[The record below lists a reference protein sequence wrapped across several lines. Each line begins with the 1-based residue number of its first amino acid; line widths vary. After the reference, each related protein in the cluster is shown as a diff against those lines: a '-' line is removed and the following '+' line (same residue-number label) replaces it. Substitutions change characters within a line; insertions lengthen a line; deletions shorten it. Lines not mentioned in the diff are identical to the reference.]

1 VTKASR
7 IIKRIIAPIA
17 GAGIIAVV
25 TTVMLSHRD
34 ARGSDAPS
42 PLSHATVHH
51 AVAHDVSGILTPP
64 ATSVVSYQSGSDAD
78 GIPANAVAPDPDGER
93 EASDTVPPV
102 KIVVPPGAA
111 QVEQH
116 SQGTR
121 PAPVI
126 FANFA
131 GLGADFV
138 GPQGNVALRNPS
150 DNSLAV
156 GPNYIVQIVNTRMA
170 IFTKRGKQ
178 FDTTGKVLYG
188 PVATSNVFRGFGG
201 ACEKFDNGDAVAR
214 YDQLADRWL
223 IVMPIFT
230 RLPKRPVEP
239 QAPRAGEPAAVS
251 QSGEPGQPGNA
262 VELYQ
267 PPQAAPTQLPP
278 EGAPRRRTG
287 TRPQADSGGYA
298 MCYAVSSG
306 PSPFGPY
313 YRYEF
318 ARSLFPDYPR
328 PAIWP
333 DGYYIPTSTG
343 DAVIQK
349 HACVADRARM
359 LKGEDATEQCM
370 IVDDV
375 NFLNNA
381 DVDGTQL
388 PPPGAPNIIMAAGGT
403 QLRKVMEDD
412 GIYVWKYHVDWNDP
426 SRTTLQ
432 GPQKIAV
439 APYHYLCD
447 GQLTSC
453 VPQPGIDRRLDAQG
467 DKLMTRVVYRRI
479 GKQQSIVAIH
489 SVNTSLGG
497 GAVRWYEFRI
507 GKNDDV
513 SLYQQGTYAP
523 DSAFR
528 WLGSATMDGKGNIG
542 IGYSFGDAQAFVG
555 QRFAGRLA
563 GDPKGVLTLHEAVL
577 ATGEAAQASTLR
589 WEDYTAT
596 SVDPDDDC
604 TIWYVGDYLMK
615 GETRYSTRIGAFRM
629 PGCSGT
635 K

>member
-1 VTKASR
+1 MA
-7 IIKRIIAPIA
+7 A
-17 GAGIIAVV
+17 G
-25 TTVMLSHRD
+25 T
-34 ARGSDAPS
+34 DAPE
-42 PLSHATVHH
+42 AE
-51 AVAHDVSGILTPP
+51 
-64 ATSVVSYQSGSDAD
+64 
-78 GIPANAVAPDPDGER
+78 GEQ
-93 EASDTVPPV
+93 ETTADTVPPV
-102 KIVVPPGAA
+102 KITVPAGAA
-111 QVEQH
+111 AVEQH

-121 PAPVI
+121 SAAVI
-126 FANFA
+126 TTAFD

-138 GPQGNVALRNPS
+138 GPQGNAALRNPS

-170 IFTKRGKQ
+170 IFTKRGQQ

-201 ACEKFDNGDAVAR
+201 ACEKFDNGDAVVR
-214 YDQLADRWL
+214 YDQLANRWL

-230 RLPKRPVEP
+230 RLPKRAVEP
-239 QAPRAGEPAAVS
+239 MAPRAGEPAAVS
-251 QSGEPGQPGNA
+251 QAGEPGQPGKA

-267 PPQAAPTQLPP
+267 PPQAAPTQLPA
-278 EGAPRRRTG
+278 ERAPHRRFG
-287 TRPQADSGGYA
+287 PRPAADSGSYA
-298 MCYAVSSG
+298 MCYAVSAG

-318 ARSLFPDYPR
+318 ARPLFPDYPR

-333 DGYYIPTSTG
+333 DGYYVPTSTG

-426 SRTTLQ
+426 SRTTLV
-432 GPQKIAV
+432 GPQKITV

-447 GQLTSC
+447 GQLTNC
-453 VPQPGIDRRLDAQG
+453 VPQPGTDRRLDAQG
-467 DKLMTRVVYRRI
+467 DKLMTRLVYRRI

-497 GAVRWYEFRI
+497 GGVRWYEFRLD
-507 GKNDDV
+507 GGGNV

-542 IGYSFGDAQAFVG
+542 IGYSFGDAQTFVG
-555 QRFAGRLA
+555 QRFVGRTPH
-563 GDPKGVLTLHEAVL
+563 DPKGELSLHEAIL
-577 ATGEAAQASTLR
+577 ANGEAAQTTTLR

-596 SVDPDDDC
+596 AVDPTDDC

-615 GETRYSTRIGAFRM
+615 GETRYSSRIGAFRM
-629 PGCSGT
+629 PGCSGVQ
-635 K
+635 